1 MGLFFRIGSF
11 YRLLYLCLEIEQ
23 NDIAFKESPLIAHL
37 DQKWI
42 ESIR

>member
-1 MGLFFRIGSF
+1 MELFFRIGSF
-11 YRLLYLCLEIEQ
+11 YRLLYLCWEIKQ
-23 NDIAFKESPLIAHL
+23 NDIALKESPLIAHL

>member
-1 MGLFFRIGSF
+1 MDLFFWIGSF
-11 YRLLYLCLEIEQ
+11 YRLLYLCWEIKQ

>member
-1 MGLFFRIGSF
+1 MVLFFRIGSF
-11 YRLLYLCLEIEQ
+11 YRLLYLCWEIKQ

>member
-1 MGLFFRIGSF
+1 MELFFRIDSF
-11 YRLLYLCLEIEQ
+11 YRLLYLCWEIKQ
-23 NDIAFKESPLIAHL
+23 NDIALKESPLIAHL

>member
-11 YRLLYLCLEIEQ
+11 YRLLYLYWDIKQ
-23 NDIAFKESPLIAHL
+23 NDIALKESPLIAHL

>member
-1 MGLFFRIGSF
+1 MRLFFRIGSF
-11 YRLLYLCLEIEQ
+11 YRLLYLYWEIMQ
-23 NDIAFKESPLIAHL
+23 NDIALKESPLIAHL